1 MKNLV
6 LVIGLAAVM
15 VGCGRGSN
23 TSSGARDRTRPGA
36 IQSEPAGASPTEKV
50 KPGVEFP
57 NEYPSGANVQRNP
70 NSNTTSGARRQQ
82 PPFGTAR
89 GNSGSYERTNNQER

>member
-1 MKNLV
+1 MKKVLLV
-6 LVIGLAAVM
+6 LGLAGLF
-15 VGCGRGSN
+15 VGCGKDSGS
-23 TSSGARDRTRPGA
+23 TDTTRDRTRPGA

-57 NEYPSGANVQRNP
+57 NEYPAGANVQRNA
-70 NSNTTSGARRQQ
+70 NSNSTSGTLQQQ

-89 GNSGSYERTNNQER
+89 ASSGAYEKTNNQER